1 MISIFFIPNWI
12 AVFDEKKT
20 YIEKKTL
27 LTHIQLLS
35 KPFQKI
41 SVNFIN
47 DEKIAYHT
55 IFIYGNCMIS
65 VFFIPNWNA
74 VFAERKTYIEPKTL
88 LTHIQSL
95 NKPFKKISENFINDE
110 KNAYHT
116 ISIYGNCMISIF
128 FIPNWNAV
136 FAEKTTY
143 LEPKPLFYFI
153 QLLKKP
159 FQKISENFIN
169 NEKNAYH
176 TISIYGNC
184 MIKVFFKKQKPQFFH
199 HTTVLLESNSR
210 RN

>member
-1 MISIFFIPNWI
+1 MKDGGGPRFYVYVNMR
-12 AVFDEKKT
+12 VFT
-20 YIEKKTL
+20 NL
-27 LTHIQLLS
+27 R
-35 KPFQKI
+35 
-41 SVNFIN
+41 N
-47 DEKIAYHT
+47 
-55 IFIYGNCMIS
+55 
-65 VFFIPNWNA
+65 
-74 VFAERKTYIEPKTL
+74 R
-88 LTHIQSL
+88 
-95 NKPFKKISENFINDE
+95 
-110 KNAYHT
+110 
-116 ISIYGNCMISIF
+116 
-128 FIPNWNAV
+128 NAV

-199 HTTVLLESNSR
+199 HPTVLLESNSR